1 MFKPNDKLSINEQHD
16 EILAHPNMAADI
28 ISNYSKGMNRKDLA
42 TFITRQLNHMG
53 YGVSQAKVARRVKQV
68 LG

>member
-1 MFKPNDKLSINEQHD
+1 MFKPNDNLTIIEQHD
-16 EILAHPNMAADI
+16 EILNHPEMAITIRRNAAA
-28 ISNYSKGMNRKDLA
+28 GMSRKH
-42 TFITRQLNHMG
+42 ITTAIARRLNEMG

>member
-1 MFKPNDKLSINEQHD
+1 MFKPNDNLTINEQHD
-16 EILAHPNMAADI
+16 EILNHPRMAQDI
-28 ISNYSKGMNRKDLA
+28 ISNHAKGMKRKDLA